1 MAAKEIQELDIGVSD
16 SEEHNE
22 DKIRKSDRERKIVQE
37 YAGYFDDLHLGRLK
51 SDLAKIDKEIEAI
64 IYSLSGLDVK
74 QNPAEVQTEFDKLD
88 RKWLTYQEAYSEYTE
103 QITNTT
109 ELEQI
114 GIRKQEIDR
123 KINDC
128 RSSIIGILREPSNKN
143 TCVEVDDA
151 NSVISRVSSRSTS
164 SNPLP
169 PPVDNVGIH
178 STPKQQQALDVGN
191 YQLPFSTI
199 QKSQPEAN
207 VKQDNIQRYQFSS
220 SAEGAN
226 LADSLVQMSHQLVGV
241 VKQNADATTVMRT
254 MLQRQGIPKPIP
266 TRFTGNPSQF
276 PVFKNRVADWLD
288 EKGFTDRE
296 KVTHLLS
303 FVDGEAREAIEHLET
318 EKNGFVEA
326 MEILEERYGHP
337 ASVVKSCI
345 QQITDGPRIERGAW

>member
-1 MAAKEIQELDIGVSD
+1 MAAKEIQELDIGVPN

-51 SDLAKIDKEIEAI
+51 SDLTKIDKEIETI

-74 QNPAEVQTEFDKLD
+74 QNPTEVQTEFDKLD
-88 RKWLTYQEAYSEYTE
+88 RKWLTYQETYSEYTE

-109 ELEQI
+109 EVEQV
-114 GIRKQEIDR
+114 GIRKQEINR

-143 TCVEVDDA
+143 TCVDVDDA

-164 SNPLP
+164 SSKRSSVSSKARAAARNAELAKLKLGQALKRTEQKQKRLREQAQIEKTRVELDIKIAETQLEEHLQDLRDQVECARYKAELLSQEEQLPENPLDNLVSDHRVYQRSLAEGDYP
-169 PPVDNVGIH
+169 ESITPIACVPQDPLPTPVDNVGIH

-226 LADSLVQMSHQLVGV
+226 
-241 VKQNADATTVMRT
+241 
-254 MLQRQGIPKPIP
+254 
-266 TRFTGNPSQF
+266 
-276 PVFKNRVADWLD
+276 
-288 EKGFTDRE
+288 
-296 KVTHLLS
+296 
-303 FVDGEAREAIEHLET
+303 
-318 EKNGFVEA
+318 
-326 MEILEERYGHP
+326 
-337 ASVVKSCI
+337 
-345 QQITDGPRIERGAW
+345 